1 MDSQAERAVAASYAS
16 TVMFLMFKLLF
27 FFTEGPHML
36 LCKGVTQQLGS
47 QYFTYSNVYLIALF
61 GHFVDLTGQFK
72 KY

>member
-1 MDSQAERAVAASYAS
+1 
-16 TVMFLMFKLLF
+16 
-27 FFTEGPHML
+27 ML

-61 GHFVDLTGQFK
+61 GHYVDLTGQFK